1 MQISL
6 PRTQRNMA
14 NGNIFCFPT
23 VPQRVETIKMG
34 AIVKLSRPRTPSYPT
49 AMANQSTG
57 RYGRCNN
64 KNNCWPF
71 LAHTPRVNE
80 WVGSGGKRWVGT
92 WVELLVHLHNKTYLN
107 IIIIRHRVA
116 HATTQADAATA
127 ARAHCHQTTVRAF
140 VDHEDLRE
148 REREDNGKSTD

>member
-23 VPQRVETIKMG
+23 VPQRVETIIKMG
-34 AIVKLSRPRTPSYPT
+34 AIVKLSRPLLRPPQLVPWQSK
-49 AMANQSTG
+49 AQRVMAGAIT
-57 RYGRCNN
+57 
-64 KNNCWPF
+64 KTIVDHFW
-71 LAHTPRVNE
+71 HTHQERMRWAKE
-80 WVGSGGKRWVGT
+80 KESGDS

-127 ARAHCHQTTVRAF
+127 ARAHCHQTTVRTF
-140 VDHEDLRE
+140 VDHEDLRCRRE
-148 REREDNGKSTD
+148 RERERETD